1 MLFESGATC
10 SIAVMCNTVR
20 EVVDRLERIVEVVLV
35 AEEALYGKN
44 VLVLEDWMG
53 RVLTIGLTKQFV
65 EVDDQLVAGL
75 AKARHDR

>member
-1 MLFESGATC
+1 
-10 SIAVMCNTVR
+10 
-20 EVVDRLERIVEVVLV
+20 VLV

-44 VLVLEDWMG
+44 VLVLEDWVG
-53 RVLTIGLTKQFV
+53 RVLTIGLTEQFV